1 MVDAV
6 LASLGTDSYSF
17 PSDFVRSVVATE
29 PSQVA
34 AEMAAL
40 GQKLYCTER
49 SGVSSWVARISRVS
63 LSVLEAPYSHATFF
77 NVSLLQINKLVF
89 VGHLNFQESVVSITL
104 TLGQKTEVS

>member
-49 SGVSSWVARISRVS
+49 SGVSTLTWVARISRVS
-63 LSVLEAPYSHATFF
+63 LSVLEAPYSRNLFKCFKST
-77 NVSLLQINKLVF
+77 N
-89 VGHLNFQESVVSITL
+89 
-104 TLGQKTEVS
+104 